1 MIGAGLFGLS
11 GLAAYITPRGNLK
24 QYGVDDP
31 DPTSL
36 AMMRCVG
43 AWQMGEAAMIL
54 APLDTVHAL
63 SSYAAARRR
72 RRDPSRARARN
83 RPGIRRLARPLHD
96 PRRARE
102 TRSIATN
109 SRPKPLS

>member
-72 RRDPSRARARN
+72 RRDPPRARAKS
-83 RPGIRRLARPLHD
+83 PGD
-96 PRRARE
+96 PSPRE
-102 TRSIATN
+102 TA
-109 SRPKPLS
+109 PLS

>member
-83 RPGIRRLARPLHD
+83 RPGIRLAKPLRD
-96 PRRARE
+96 PCRARE
-102 TRSIATN
+102 TN